1 MGSLNYTTYVQ
12 QLSNLMVIPSTD
24 ANFQIFLPG
33 CIDYAEGRIYRDLA
47 PLYTQTTD
55 ASATVSSGNR
65 NFNLPTSVGTFI
77 TCDNINII
85 TPAGT
90 QSSAGTRVS
99 LTPVSPEFM
108 DLAYPS
114 GQTVTGVP
122 QYYAMRSNT
131 LALLGPAPDAA
142 YYTEVIGTQ
151 RPSQLSSGNSS
162 TFLTQYVPDLYIAA
176 SMVFAM
182 GYMRDFGGQSD
193 NPQASQSWEN
203 QYQILLKSAAIEQFR
218 AAFESAGWTSN
229 APAPLATP
237 RT

>member
-33 CIDYAEGRIYRDLA
+33 CIDYAEGRIYRDLD